1 MPLKKIINITIK
13 TQKISED
20 LSDIYENKI
29 RSISEEYN
37 KLQNENQQ
45 QKRRIKSLEN
55 INIQNDLIIQELR
68 AQFLQEIKSVAR
80 NKNKKWE

>member
-68 AQFLQEIKSVAR
+68 AQFLQEIKS
-80 NKNKKWE
+80 KKF